1 MRAGSIGGSSLL
13 RSVGRASAGDE
24 DDAGHRQDEERDGEG
39 ADTGGAHLL
48 DGGARRR
55 CETLCSIALS

>member
-1 MRAGSIGGSSLL
+1 MGGGSLL

-24 DDAGHRQDEERDGEG
+24 DDAGHGHDEERDGQG
-39 ADTGGAHLL
+39 ADTGRAHLL

-55 CETLCSIALS
+55 CETLCSMSLS